1 MGSHSRIASVY
12 ISFWKPRNRT
22 TLLQKIWDSPCRM
35 VPSGLGRRSFS
46 KVSAVRCKM
55 RPLIYSVKRKR
66 GSSLENVCLPI
77 KLHNVT
83 SQKTTKFNFMFVRK
97 VANKNYRI
105 EGRESMHSDS
115 KLKEIR
121 SVILSVN
128 CMYAY
133 CISWTIYTHIMTS
146 ISIKELMSLRV
157 TIEHVM

>member
-1 MGSHSRIASVY
+1 
-12 ISFWKPRNRT
+12 
-22 TLLQKIWDSPCRM
+22 
-35 VPSGLGRRSFS
+35 
-46 KVSAVRCKM
+46 
-55 RPLIYSVKRKR
+55 
-66 GSSLENVCLPI
+66 
-77 KLHNVT
+77 
-83 SQKTTKFNFMFVRK
+83 MFVRK

-157 TIEHVM
+157 TVEHVM